1 MLNLRAGATPCSK
14 PYCCSAGLL
23 SKGRGGLLVFLE
35 RGAEAAVPHGSG
47 VLDRDITL
55 SGLVASSDS
64 LRPIPNSFRVAR
76 RLGLIGGSGGGPSM
90 PFFSEAPA
98 GRSIVSTRDVED
110 RRATGSEISCLLTV
124 FFRRGTWRVEPDGI
138 GGGVGEL
145 ADGVFGPET
154 GGVGACMYGE
164 PREIPP
170 LAAKLLA
177 AMAAGDGPSG
187 GRPPFPLWSA

>member
-1 MLNLRAGATPCSK
+1 M
-14 PYCCSAGLL
+14 
-23 SKGRGGLLVFLE
+23 
-35 RGAEAAVPHGSG
+35 PHASG
-47 VLDRDITL
+47 VLDRDIML

-64 LRPIPNSFRVAR
+64 LRPMPNSLRVAR

-98 GRSIVSTRDVED
+98 GRSIVSTCEVED
-110 RRATGSEISCLLTV
+110 RRATGSEMSCLLTV
-124 FFRRGTWRVEPDGI
+124 FFRSTWRVEPDGI

-154 GGVGACMYGE
+154 GGVGACIYGE
-164 PREIPP
+164 PLEMPP

-177 AMAAGDGPSG
+177 AMAEGDGPSG
-187 GRPPFPLWSA
+187 GRLPCPLWSA